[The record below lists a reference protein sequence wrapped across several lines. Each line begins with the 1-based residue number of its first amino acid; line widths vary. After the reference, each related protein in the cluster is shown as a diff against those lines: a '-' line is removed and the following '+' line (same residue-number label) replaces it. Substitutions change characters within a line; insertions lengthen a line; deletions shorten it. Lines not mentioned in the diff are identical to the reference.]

1 VRVLGIDPGSAVT
14 GWGVVEASPLGIR
27 YLASGTIS
35 TRGCGSF
42 AARLHRICDRVRALA
57 RQWAP
62 QAAGLERAFV
72 ARNVQAAFRLGE
84 ARGAVL
90 VGLAAE
96 GVEIHEYAPAAVK
109 LAVAGFGRADKEQV
123 GRGIARLLRVNGAM
137 PRDASDALAVALCHL
152 HGARF
157 AERVRHAT
165 DGARGDR
172 SDPRRPSAAGV
183 SGPVRARRS
192 VRVRPPGGNAGMSG
206 GGA

>member
-1 VRVLGIDPGSAVT
+1 MRVLGIDPGSAVT
-14 GWGVVEASPLGIR
+14 GWGVVEMSPLGIR
-27 YLASGTIS
+27 YVASGIIT
-35 TRGCGSF
+35 TRGCASF
-42 AARLHRICDRVRALA
+42 ADRLHRICDGVRALA

-96 GVEIHEYAPAAVK
+96 GVDVHEYAPASVK

-123 GRGIARLLRVNGAM
+123 GRGVTRLLHVSENM
-137 PRDASDALAVALCHL
+137 PRDASDALAIALCHL
-152 HGARF
+152 HGARL
-157 AERVRHAT
+157 ATQLRQAMGRTRTNVRRST
-165 DGARGDR
+165 LMGAARASVAPRGR
-172 SDPRRPSAAGV
+172 IAARRPRGPLGV
-183 SGPVRARRS
+183 R
-192 VRVRPPGGNAGMSG
+192 G